1 MDHLHDDID
10 TLKICSLVSHSWLLP
25 SQYHIYR
32 ELKFRVGRDRQGCK
46 DPDLLGVFLLEHSQL
61 SSHITVLSLTFV
73 MRQSLDLFNLR
84 QILHLLPGLRSLQ
97 LAWPTI
103 TFGDS
108 EMPSLSSSQRF
119 QLDSLSLVQFGP
131 AHPPF
136 VDVSAILALF
146 YAVVS
151 LSIEYPHEPSFVED
165 ADPLP
170 SWVST
175 ASSLIPRIS
184 NLALITTHGET
195 RPIFR
200 LFHPCSD
207 LRRLAVRLDGVDNIR
222 ALEGLVLKVC
232 SRLTHLEVDVSLT
245 RSDDEYNGCEYRSF
259 TAMYIPTHSV
269 LLDNLINKDQLR
281 ISSCSILQTLSLC
294 FDYHGPQSYP
304 TVQKAH
310 KSLIEVLRNAPPT
323 LHQIYLRLYGLRDF
337 RRGNEFEGGLSDFYN
352 WRQFERVLENLPNL
366 RFVTFQLT
374 FPRDED
380 WTADFEKIIK
390 SNLPRLHARGFFQFT
405 STYVDCF
412 EFKLL
417 SVPFS

>member
-1 MDHLHDDID
+1 M
-10 TLKICSLVSHSWLLP
+10 
-25 SQYHIYR
+25 
-32 ELKFRVGRDRQGCK
+32 
-46 DPDLLGVFLLEHSQL
+46 
-61 SSHITVLSLTFV
+61 
-73 MRQSLDLFNLR
+73 
-84 QILHLLPGLRSLQ
+84 
-97 LAWPTI
+97 
-103 TFGDS
+103 
-108 EMPSLSSSQRF
+108 
-119 QLDSLSLVQFGP
+119 
-131 AHPPF
+131 
-136 VDVSAILALF
+136 
-146 YAVVS
+146 
-151 LSIEYPHEPSFVED
+151 
-165 ADPLP
+165 
-170 SWVST
+170 
-175 ASSLIPRIS
+175 
-184 NLALITTHGET
+184 ITTHGET

-200 LFHPCSD
+200 LFHSCSD